1 LGNNLSKNKAVY
13 MRWLYYLISV
23 SGLLITF
30 IAYQFSESAL
40 YILYFLIPYIAI
52 GLWDIFS
59 TNHTIL
65 RNYPV
70 IGHLRY
76 MLEFIRPEIQQYFVE
91 SDKDGTPF
99 SRQIRSLVYQKA
111 KGVRDTIA
119 FGTKNDI
126 TAIGYE
132 FSYHSLAPKHVSD
145 KENRVTFGGPDCA
158 KPYSASRLN
167 ISGMSFGAIS
177 PNAIRALNKGAKIGN
192 FAHNTGEGAISPY
205 HLENGGDIIWQIGTG
220 YFGCRYKNGRFNP
233 EAFAENSN
241 NDIVKMIELKLS
253 QGAKPAH
260 GGILPG
266 VKVTEE
272 IARIRMLEEGVDA
285 ISPPMHPEFSTPIG
299 LLEFLAKL
307 KDLCGKKPVGIKLC
321 IGHRGEFMAICKAM
335 IVTGI
340 TPDFITVDG
349 AEGGTGAAPLIFADK
364 VGTPINE
371 AITFVHNS
379 LVGAG
384 LRDKVRLIASGKVAT
399 GYDMLTKIALGADTC
414 NSARAMM
421 FALGCIQSL
430 QCNTDKCPTGI
441 ATQNKHRWKSLDVPD
456 KSLRVSNFHRR
467 VLSDFAEIVGALGLN
482 SPEELNASH
491 VRKYTDIGVSKSFA
505 EIYPMLK
512 RGELL
517 DLASQGVYAD
527 LWKTAKAESF
537 N

>member
-1 LGNNLSKNKAVY
+1 
-13 MRWLYYLISV
+13 MRGLYYLISV
-23 SGLLITF
+23 RGLVTTF
-30 IAYQFSESAL
+30 IAYQFSEAAL
-40 YILYFLIPYIAI
+40 YILYFLIPYIVI

-59 TNHTIL
+59 TKHTIL

-76 MLEFIRPEIQQYFVE
+76 MFEFIRPEIQQYFVE

-99 SRQIRSLVYQKA
+99 SREIRSLVYQKA

-132 FSYHSLAPKHVSD
+132 FSYHSLAPKHVRED
-145 KENRVTFGGPDCA
+145 ENRVIFGGDCT

-167 ISGMSFGAIS
+167 ISGISFGAIS

-233 EAFAENSN
+233 EAFAENSSD
-241 NDIVKMIELKLS
+241 DIVKMVELKLS

-272 IARIRMLEEGVDA
+272 IARIRMLEAGVDA

-307 KDLCGKKPVGIKLC
+307 KNLCGGKPVGIKLC
-321 IGHRGEFMAICKAM
+321 IGHRGEFMALCKAM
-335 IVTGI
+335 IATGI
-340 TPDFITVDG
+340 I
-349 AEGGTGAAPLIFADK
+349 PLILLQLTEQK
-364 VGTPINE
+364 E
-371 AITFVHNS
+371 A
-379 LVGAG
+379 LVQP
-384 LRDKVRLIASGKVAT
+384 L
-399 GYDMLTKIALGADTC
+399 
-414 NSARAMM
+414 
-421 FALGCIQSL
+421 
-430 QCNTDKCPTGI
+430 
-441 ATQNKHRWKSLDVPD
+441 
-456 KSLRVSNFHRR
+456 
-467 VLSDFAEIVGALGLN
+467 
-482 SPEELNASH
+482 
-491 VRKYTDIGVSKSFA
+491 
-505 EIYPMLK
+505 
-512 RGELL
+512 
-517 DLASQGVYAD
+517 
-527 LWKTAKAESF
+527 
-537 N
+537 